1 MAPPIFLYRQVWPLH
16 SNPMDP
22 YKELERVVLE
32 AFGPYGL
39 TPQAI
44 AALDVLLDNRFEG
57 LIIVDA
63 EGRVVFMN
71 HENEKFIGLQ
81 RGEAK
86 GRHITELIPSSRLHL
101 VCKTGIPEVG
111 HVQEIMGKLKVATR
125 IPLKEGGSVIGAFGS
140 IMFTDVKDLA
150 NLNRRVRVL
159 EDQVQ
164 EYERKLKS
172 AERRNIYT
180 FDNILGEGAKL
191 RDAIDLARTIAASD
205 TDVVITGETGTG
217 KELFAHAIHNASRRN
232 NGPFVRVN
240 CASIPRELAESEL
253 FGYEPGSFSGARKEG
268 RSGKFEQAH
277 GGTILLDEINELP
290 LDIQAKLLRVLQERE
305 VERIGATA
313 VRYVDFRLIT
323 ASNVDL
329 KELTEQGR
337 FRLDLYFRLNKMLL
351 RVPALREH
359 PEDIP
364 FYARHF
370 LDTRVGFTGGRPRAV
385 APDAMDALLG
395 YSWPGNVR
403 ELGNVIERLAWNVK
417 GPVIRL
423 EDLPSG
429 ILTQRTE
436 TPAARPPMALKDTV
450 EAAEKEV
457 IKRVLELTRNN
468 KSQACKLLDI
478 HRTTLYEKLARYRL
492 GTTDDKKV

>member
-1 MAPPIFLYRQVWPLH
+1 
-16 SNPMDP
+16 MDL
-22 YKELERVVLE
+22 YKELEKVVRE

-39 TPQAI
+39 TEQSI
-44 AALDVLLDNRFEG
+44 AAVKVLLDNRFEG
-57 LIIVDA
+57 LILVDS

-86 GRHITELIPSSRLHL
+86 GRPITELIPSSRLQI
-101 VCKTGIPEVG
+101 VSKTGVAEVG
-111 HVQEIMGKLKVATR
+111 QVQEIMGKWKVATR
-125 IPLKEGGSVIGAFGS
+125 LPLKADGDLIGAMGQ

-164 EYERKLKS
+164 DYERKLK
-172 AERRNIYT
+172 AVTRRNLYT
-180 FDNILGEGAKL
+180 FDNILGEGAVLKKAL
-191 RDAIDLARTIAASD
+191 ELAHTIAASD

-217 KELFAHAIHNASRRN
+217 KELFAHAIHNASRRGS
-232 NGPFVRVN
+232 GPFVRIN

-313 VRYVDFRLIT
+313 VRYVDFRLIA

-337 FRLDLYFRLNKMLL
+337 FRLDLFFRLNKMLL
-351 RVPALREH
+351 RVPPLREH

-364 FYARHF
+364 LYARHF
-370 LDTRVGFTGGRPRAV
+370 LDSRVGFESGNPKKV
-385 APDAMDALLG
+385 APAALNALMG

-403 ELGNVIERLAWNVK
+403 ELGNVIERLAWNAK
-417 GPVIRL
+417 GLAIEL
-423 EDLPSG
+423 DDLPSN
-429 ILTQRTE
+429 ILTQR
-436 TPAARPPMALKDTV
+436 AAAPSDRRPMALRDAV
-450 EAAEKEV
+450 ESVEKEL
-457 IKRVLELTRNN
+457 IRRVLELTGNN
-468 KSQACKLLDI
+468 RSKACKLLDI
-478 HRTTLYEKLARYRL
+478 HRTTLYEKIAKYHLEVEPER
-492 GTTDDKKV
+492 